1 MCQCFHL
8 LGFTPSTVCV
18 EILRQPAV
26 FLHPPRCVL
35 TDSRLLLL
43 CFSHTSLKTGTNIE
57 PLEAWLSTVDRFLCA
72 VVCVCVSAPVGAA
85 QVESLARHIR
95 RLATKTD
102 FIRAA
107 TSDNGKQAMR
117 EEAEKSGRV
126 LACDVVPSTESAARA
141 RL

>member
-18 EILRQPAV
+18 EILRQSAV

-72 VVCVCVSAPVGAA
+72 VVCVLRFGTCWRGTGGVFGAA
-85 QVESLARHIR
+85 Y
-95 RLATKTD
+95 
-102 FIRAA
+102 
-107 TSDNGKQAMR
+107 
-117 EEAEKSGRV
+117 
-126 LACDVVPSTESAARA
+126 PSTGN
-141 RL
+141 